1 MHGITEKVVD
11 RILNNF
17 ASPLVKMFKAMLI

>member
-11 RILNNF
+11 RILNTF